1 MKKTYEVTS
10 DDIESL
16 ENLTVVFD
24 SYDGRTALVQEIYLY
39 CDMLSDWLEV
49 TMLMLPKEKFM
60 ERLIDVLED
69 HLLNLELES
78 LNEEAV

>member
-10 DDIESL
+10 DDIDSL
-16 ENLTVVFD
+16 ENLTVVFET
-24 SYDGRTALVQEIYLY
+24 YDGRAALVQEIYLY
-39 CDMLSDWLEV
+39 CDMMSDWLEV
-49 TMLMLPKEKFM
+49 TMLMLQKEKFM

-69 HLLNLELES
+69 HLLNLEIES

>member
-10 DDIESL
+10 DDIESI

-24 SYDGRTALVQEIYLY
+24 SYDGRTALIQEIYLY
-39 CDMLSDWLEV
+39 CDMMSDWIDV

-69 HLLNLELES
+69 HLLNLAFEK

>member
-10 DDIESL
+10 DEIESL

-24 SYDGRTALVQEIYLY
+24 TYDGRTALVQEIYLY

-69 HLLNLELES
+69 HLLNLEIERLS
-78 LNEEAV
+78 KAVG

>member
-10 DDIESL
+10 DEIESL

-24 SYDGRTALVQEIYLY
+24 SYDGRTALIQEIYLY
-39 CDMLSDWLEV
+39 CDMMSDWIDV

-69 HLLNLELES
+69 HLLNLEIES
-78 LNEEAV
+78 LNEKAV